1 MKSFFKAAVAVAAS
15 AVMVISMSSCGRS
28 ASSADSDPD
37 AVKAI
42 DSSKATGSL
51 TIWAMGNEGDLLGDF
66 VKGFEK
72 ENPDVKVKVTAIPWS
87 SAHDK
92 LQTAIAA
99 GNGPDL
105 AQMGTTWMADFS
117 NSFSTVPDNLDM
129 SDFSNGSKAAG
140 QVDGKQL
147 GVPWYIDTRVLYYR
161 TDIAEMAGWSRAPKT
176 WDELK
181 QMAKDMQ
188 KVDGVKYG
196 MNLNPSGTDAFLGT
210 LPFSYSA
217 GASLTNKEQTKWTFE
232 DTGIKKGLNFTT
244 SLYRDGVAD
253 VNADVSPGADIAN
266 FVSGDTPMML
276 QGPTAVSQINELG
289 GDGFESKYATVVLPS
304 MDGSS
309 GPATSFVGG
318 CDLVTFKDS
327 KNKQSAWKFIQWA
340 SKPETQAKWYE
351 KSSDLPA
358 SQKAWDDDALSDND
372 KLAAFGDQLKN
383 TMAPPALS
391 TWSQVSSAADRILEQ
406 MNKGQVSVDEGLKNL
421 QSEADS
427 IGTGN

>member
-1 MKSFFKAAVAVAAS
+1 MRKPFFKAVVAGMASVAMIAGMS
-15 AVMVISMSSCGRS
+15 ACGRS
-28 ASSADSDPD
+28 ANNADSDSD
-37 AVKAI
+37 AVKTI
-42 DSSKATGSL
+42 DSSKATGDL

-129 SDFSNGSKAAG
+129 SDFSDGSRDTG

-161 TDIAEMAGWSRAPKT
+161 TDIAEMAGWNKAPKT
-176 WDELK
+176 WNELK

-244 SLYRDGVAD
+244 SLYKDGVAN
-253 VNADVSPGADIAN
+253 VNADVDQRIGRRRIRIQVRHRRP
-266 FVSGDTPMML
+266 
-276 QGPTAVSQINELG
+276 AV
-289 GDGFESKYATVVLPS
+289 DG
-304 MDGSS
+304 
-309 GPATSFVGG
+309 
-318 CDLVTFKDS
+318 
-327 KNKQSAWKFIQWA
+327 
-340 SKPETQAKWYE
+340 
-351 KSSDLPA
+351 
-358 SQKAWDDDALSDND
+358 
-372 KLAAFGDQLKN
+372 
-383 TMAPPALS
+383 
-391 TWSQVSSAADRILEQ
+391 RILGSRHVLRRRLRPCDVQGFQEQ
-406 MNKGQVSVDEGLKNL
+406 AVRVEVHPVGQQTRGAGRMVQEVLRSARFPEGM
-421 QSEADS
+421 
-427 IGTGN
+427 GR